1 MITIVIPNYNGLSHL
16 ELCYNSLRNQ
26 SYKEF
31 KIILV
36 DNNSADD
43 SVKYTEKNYPEVIIL
58 KLNTNTG
65 FSFAVNEG
73 IKSSLE
79 NPECKYVLLLNN
91 DTECDKYFLEELL
104 TGFKDEQTGSV
115 ACKMLNFYN
124 RNIIDDAGDFIKK
137 KGSPYARGFEETD
150 TGQYDNKEFIFG
162 ACAGAAI
169 YRRTVFD
176 RIGYFD
182 NDFFA
187 YYEDVDFSFRM
198 QLSGY
203 KCFYNP
209 KAVCYHKRGAT
220 SSYKSGFQTML
231 CEKNLIALRI
241 KNYPVSTLIKLSPYF
256 FMIRFVRYYRFYR
269 DHSSELFWSALKGY
283 FKGLYE
289 APKSIK
295 KRIKIQKL
303 KKVSTEYLES
313 LFR

>member
-124 RNIIDDAGDFIKK
+124 RNIIDDAGDFIKM

>member
-1 MITIVIPNYNGLSHL
+1 MISIVIPNYNGLSHL
-16 ELCYNSLRNQ
+16 ELCYDSLRNQ

-65 FSFAVNEG
+65 FSFAVNKG

-79 NPECKYVLLLNN
+79 NPECKFVLLLNN

-104 TGFKDEQTGSV
+104 NGFKDEQTGSV

-150 TGQYDNKEFIFG
+150 TGQYDNTEFIFG

-169 YRRTVFD
+169 YRREVFD
-176 RIGYFD
+176 KIGYFD

-187 YYEDVDFSFRM
+187 YYEDVDFSFRL

-220 SSYKSGFQTML
+220 TSSKSGFQTML

-241 KNYPVSTLIKLSPYF
+241 KNYPFSTLIKWFPYF

-269 DHSSELFWSALKGY
+269 DHSSELFWSAIKGY

-289 APKSIK
+289 VPKSFK
-295 KRIKIQKL
+295 NRIEIQKL
-303 KKVSTEYLES
+303 KKVSTVYLES

>member
-1 MITIVIPNYNGLSHL
+1 LISIVIPNYNGLSHL
-16 ELCYNSLRNQ
+16 ELCYDSLRNQ

-58 KLNTNTG
+58 KLNANTG
-65 FSFAVNEG
+65 FSFAVNKG

-79 NPECKYVLLLNN
+79 NPECKFVLLLNN

-104 TGFKDEQTGSV
+104 NGFKDEQTGSV

-150 TGQYDNKEFIFG
+150 TGQYDNTEFIFG

-169 YRRTVFD
+169 YRREVFD
-176 RIGYFD
+176 KIGYFD

-187 YYEDVDFSFRM
+187 YYEDVDFSFRL

-220 SSYKSGFQTML
+220 TSSKSGFQTML

-241 KNYPVSTLIKLSPYF
+241 KNYPFSTLIKWFPYF

-269 DHSSELFWSALKGY
+269 DHSSELLWSAIKGY

-289 APKSIK
+289 VPKSFK
-295 KRIKIQKL
+295 KRIEIQKL
-303 KKVSTEYLES
+303 KKVSTVYLES